1 MLIRD
6 LLVYAYESLGAKES
20 AILDSELL
28 LAYALGESREYLTAH
43 SGDELENEAVLSL
56 FRAYLKRV
64 VDGEPVAYILG
75 EKEFYGLDFFVDNRV
90 LLPRPETE
98 LIVEKVLEY
107 FRSDELAGVSSFRLL
122 DVGTGSGNIVVSI
135 AKTALDVFVDAD
147 AVDISD
153 DALEVARLNAQQH
166 CVEDRVSFFNSDLL
180 ENIDDAEKYDV
191 IVANLPYIGEVDNSF
206 VEENVEKYEPS
217 LALFGGDDGLELYKK
232 MFQQVLDKGVSFDL
246 MIGEF
251 GFGQSEEVSLLLNK
265 YFDHR
270 SCSIEKDLAGIDRI
284 FVIK

>member
-1 MLIRD
+1 
-6 LLVYAYESLGAKES
+6 
-20 AILDSELL
+20 
-28 LAYALGESREYLTAH
+28 
-43 SGDELENEAVLSL
+43 
-56 FRAYLKRV
+56 LKRV

-98 LIVEKVLEY
+98 MIVEKVLEY
-107 FRSDELAGVSSFRLL
+107 FGSDVVDSDLGFRLL

-135 AKTALDVFVDAD
+135 AKSASDFFVDAD

-166 CVEDRVSFFNSDLL
+166 CVEDRISFFNSDLL
-180 ENIDDAEKYDV
+180 ENIEDAEKYDV
-191 IVANLPYIGEVDNSF
+191 IVANLPYIGELENNF
-206 VEENVEKYEPS
+206 VEENVERYEPS
-217 LALFGGDDGLELYKK
+217 LALFAGDDGLELYKK
-232 MFQQVLDKGVSFDL
+232 MFQQIIDKEISFDL

-251 GFGQSEEVSLLLNK
+251 GFGQAEGVLSLMNK